1 MIEREVLLMKGE
13 DRVQLLIYSETYQT
27 PPAFGLP
34 ASGPRTEYRFKVFFM
49 SPGPKL
55 EPPAY
60 AKEVKTVG
68 PDSSRARIEEVFH
81 QVFRMYEG
89 TGWKA
94 L

>member
-1 MIEREVLLMKGE
+1 VIEREVSLVKGA

-34 ASGPRTEYRFKVFFM
+34 ASGPITEYQFKVFFI
-49 SPGPKL
+49 SPGPNP
-55 EPPAY
+55 EAPVY
-60 AKEVKTVG
+60 AKQIKTIG
-68 PDSSRARIEEVFH
+68 PESSRARIEEVFH
-81 QVFRMYEG
+81 QVFKMYEG